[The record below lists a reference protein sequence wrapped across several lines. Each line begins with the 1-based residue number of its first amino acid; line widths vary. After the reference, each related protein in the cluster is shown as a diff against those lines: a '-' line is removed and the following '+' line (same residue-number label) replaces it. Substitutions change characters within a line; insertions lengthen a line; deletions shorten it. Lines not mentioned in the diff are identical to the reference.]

1 MKLSDLKTVAD
12 VSGKVFPV
20 HPGACIA
27 YQFRRLTFALGHA
40 AKCCKL
46 PGESRQLLRKAQ
58 IRIQQVSCCQEE
70 KRLQR
75 FHPAAKLFPIPASGR
90 GFRLSCLSRF
100 GLFLLLCVEHS
111 HRVIAVIHI
120 DAPVYQKLS
129 GPRRQPFSLLQ
140 IVIRKGL
147 FFI

>member
-12 VSGKVFPV
+12 ALGKVFPV
-20 HPGACIA
+20 HPCTCIA
-27 YQFRRLTFALGHA
+27 HKSHSLTLALGYTSE
-40 AKCCKL
+40 CGKL

-129 GPRRQPFSLLQ
+129 GSRRQPFPLLQ
-140 IVIRKGL
+140 VVVRKGL
-147 FFI
+147 FLI